1 VSDSSPVRFLR
12 EIARRQADRFCVAN
26 RGGEDTALAEQMRSA
41 EGGRRGLFEVP
52 FRRNL
57 AGCGT
62 TQLALKPYSDLTDSD
77 GARTARR
84 MLKKAVRRGRSERRG
99 EAYASVR

>member
-1 VSDSSPVRFLR
+1 MRF
-12 EIARRQADRFCVAN
+12 
-26 RGGEDTALAEQMRSA
+26 A

-52 FRRNL
+52 FRRSL

-62 TQLALKPYSDLTDSD
+62 TQLVPKLHSDLTDSD

-84 MLKKAVRRGRSERRG
+84 MLKKFVRRGRSERRG
-99 EAYASVR
+99 EAYASVRSVTERRENKAG

>member
-1 VSDSSPVRFLR
+1 MSADAVEMVRRLGDF
-12 EIARRQADRFCVAN
+12 
-26 RGGEDTALAEQMRSA
+26 ALAEQVRSV

-52 FRRNL
+52 FRRSL
-57 AGCGT
+57 ESCGT
-62 TQLALKPYSDLTDSD
+62 TQLALKPHGDLTDGD
-77 GARTARR
+77 DARTARR